1 MGFVISDIIE
11 IYKKNLEITIISN
24 SQNLHA
30 MKNLSGVNN
39 VITYSGNN
47 FEYYSTLKKEI
58 NEFSKQYYELA
69 IIPTNGNIETYD
81 NIYHF
86 TSKYFSC
93 KEIKYYVYPKKL
105 ITKEKIGI
113 RKTIKKL
120 FKILT
125 NMVCL
130 PLTIILIFIFYVIAF
145 LKK

>member
-69 IIPTNGNIETYD
+69 VIPTNGNIETYD
-81 NIYHF
+81 NVYNF
-86 TSKYFSC
+86 TNKYFSC

-113 RKTIKKL
+113 RKTIKKI

-130 PLTIILIFIFYVIAF
+130 PLTIILIFIFYVIAL